1 MARKLI
7 SLTVLAFFT
16 MAWTSLSSAQE
27 STYDVVKKR
36 GTLVA
41 GVKNDYPPFGFV
53 DADGKWVGIEVDMS
67 KYIADK
73 LGVALKMEPVTSRT
87 RIPLLVN
94 GNVDI
99 IMNINPTRER
109 AKVVD
114 FTRPWFQDGSTLLVY
129 RGSGIQSVK
138 DVAAPRKT
146 GAAQGSANAAQVLA
160 LQPKADIVYFQEYP
174 QGFLALKQKRVDSLT
189 AGTITLLQLAKNSPE
204 LEVLSPPFNPD
215 PSAIGVRYNDSKWR
229 LAIEEI
235 IMDAW
240 ADGTIAKLHEKF
252 VGSPVTFKVELW
264 PDYPQK

>member
-1 MARKLI
+1 MSRKLV
-7 SLTVLAFFT
+7 VLIAVASFIV
-16 MAWTSLSSAQE
+16 AWASLSTAQE
-27 STYDVVKKR
+27 SAYDIVKKR

-53 DADGKWVGIEVDMS
+53 DAEGKWVGIEADMS

-94 GNVDI
+94 GNIDL

-174 QGFLALKQKRVDSLT
+174 QGFLALKQKRIDSLT

>member
-1 MARKLI
+1 MARKLTA
-7 SLTVLAFFT
+7 LMVVAVLAVSWNGVS
-16 MAWTSLSSAQE
+16 AAQE

-36 GTLVA
+36 GTLIA

-53 DADGKWVGIEVDMS
+53 DGDGKWIGIEADMS

-94 GNVDI
+94 GNIDL

-114 FTRPWFQDGSTLLVY
+114 FTRPWFQDGSSLLVY
-129 RGSGIQSVK
+129 RGSGIQNVR
-138 DVAAPRKT
+138 DMAAPRKT

-160 LQPKADIVYFQEYP
+160 VQPKADIVYFQEYP
-174 QGFLALKQKRVDSLT
+174 QGFLALKQRRVDALT
-189 AGTITLLQLAKNSPE
+189 AGTITLLQLAKNSPDM
-204 LEVLSPPFNPD
+204 EVLSPPFNPD
-215 PSAIGVRYNDSKWR
+215 PAAIGVRFNDSKWR
-229 LAIEEI
+229 LFVEEA

-252 VGSPVTFKVELW
+252 VGSPVTFKVEMW